1 MSMNNSGYIQ
11 FIILSSMNLSPEQIK
26 AQRATKLA
34 LYLREQVN
42 ETNGNWVNV
51 NIDVLLDA
59 AEYLELF
66 AALTF

>member
-1 MSMNNSGYIQ
+1 
-11 FIILSSMNLSPEQIK
+11 MNLTPEQVK

-34 LYLREQVN
+34 LYLREQVD
-42 ETNGNWVNV
+42 EADGNWAHI

-66 AALTF
+66 AAMTF

>member
-1 MSMNNSGYIQ
+1 
-11 FIILSSMNLSPEQIK
+11 MNLSPEQIK
-26 AQRATKLA
+26 AQDATKLA

-42 ETNGNWVNV
+42 EADGNWVNV
-51 NIDVLLDA
+51 NIDVLLEA